1 MKNFWGIAF
10 GIVFGFLGVGLLLL
24 LTGKPRGEAV
34 QLLPPPTPA
43 PVLVHVAGAV
53 SEPGLYSLPH
63 GARVKDAVDLA
74 GGLAE
79 GADSN
84 LINLAK
90 PVSDGMQIWVPSVN
104 VDQIDSNDAAINQ
117 QAQNQG
123 QPTRQININTASQDE
138 LESLSGIGPVIAGAI
153 IQYRQ
158 EHGAFNEISE
168 IINVSGIG
176 PVVFEKIKPF
186 ITTGGGADH

>member
-10 GIVFGFLGVGLLLL
+10 GVVFGFLGVGLLLL

-43 PVLVHVAGAV
+43 PVMVHVAGAV
-53 SEPGLYSLPH
+53 SEPGMYSLPH

-90 PVSDGMQIWVPSVN
+90 PINDGMQIWVPSVN
-104 VDQIDSNDAAINQ
+104 VDQIEGNEAEINQ
-117 QAQNQG
+117 KAQNQS
-123 QPTRQININTASQDE
+123 QPTRQININTASQVE

-158 EHGAFNEISE
+158 EHGAFNKISE

-186 ITTGGGADH
+186 ITTGGVSDN